1 MADVIAASDCHSI
14 GSVTTDTESFLFTSF
29 WSGNV
34 LYEVC
39 IGSAPRGLLIPKRVL
54 ELVSCFYSLFE
65 TVPSCVAVKDF
76 SEKLSSSLPCV
87 MPALKKPSKVNT
99 FGPTELE
106 SCLSL
111 PSSQILDRYD
121 FRSILDYLLLKLR
134 SGLDNDWLQN
144 LPVLHKVYFM
154 FISFH
159 SPFISFSFSFSGLCL
174 ISFSTHI
181 HICLLIS
188 VCQ

>member
-1 MADVIAASDCHSI
+1 M
-14 GSVTTDTESFLFTSF
+14 
-29 WSGNV
+29 
-34 LYEVC
+34 
-39 IGSAPRGLLIPKRVL
+39 L

-154 FISFH
+154 FIFFIFPLFH
-159 SPFISFSFSFSGLCL
+159 LVFLLVVSDLIPSPHTFIF
-174 ISFSTHI
+174 
-181 HICLLIS
+181 
-188 VCQ
+188 VC